1 MEKNILVGF
10 TINEAQVLLE
20 IIDIAVRARGI
31 DAAEA
36 GLVLTKKIQTKLKD
50 ILPAPAITPEPP
62 KDASFAPHSI
72 KP

>member
-36 GLVLTKKIQTKLKD
+36 GLVLTKKIQTKLRD
-50 ILPAPAITPEPP
+50 ILPPAPAPELPN
-62 KDASFAPHSI
+62 DASFAPHII

>member
-36 GLVLTKKIQTKLKD
+36 GLVLTKKIQTKLRD
-50 ILPAPAITPEPP
+50 VLPPAPAPEPP
-62 KDASFAPHSI
+62 KDASFAQHII